1 MIKFLIHKPI
11 AVLMSTLGFLV
22 LGLFAFGF
30 IPVSLMPDIDIPE
43 ITVQVSA
50 ENMSARQVED
60 AIIKP
65 LRRNLSQ
72 VSHLKDIRSE
82 SSNENG
88 IIRLTFNQDTKIDY
102 SFIEVNEKID
112 RSMASLPKTI
122 KRPKV
127 IKASITDIPVFYL
140 SMTLK
145 ETDVLNPSTAISNE
159 LYPVSQEFVDF
170 SRFVNQV
177 IRKRIEQVNEV
188 AMVDVSGLTFSEILI
203 IPDEEKLHALG
214 IQLNELETAIKSY
227 DLEVGSLLIKDSQY
241 QYNVRLGTSL
251 KNIQEI
257 ENIYINKNDRIFQL
271 KEIAQVLEH
280 PKKRT
285 GLVLSEGNE
294 AVTMAIIK
302 QSDARMG
309 DLKES
314 LNILLE
320 QLNKEYST
328 IEFSITRDQT
338 KLLDYAI
345 DNIKQSLLW
354 GILLAFGVMFLFL
367 KNVKSPLLIGISIPV
382 SMVICLLFFH
392 LFGISINIISLSGLV
407 LGIGLMI
414 DNSIIVIDNITQ
426 YRERNYPL
434 SKACIVGTN
443 EVLKP
448 LITSSLTTCAV
459 FIPLVFLSGIAG
471 SLFYDQAMAITIG
484 LFVSLLVSVTL
495 LPVLYRL
502 FYLKNPDKKGR
513 LTRFLEKTNSV
524 NYAALYEKGF
534 RFVMRKQVFSW
545 SVFLLLLVATVVL
558 FQTLPKTQ
566 MPYLTKTETL
576 LKIDWNEQINV
587 EENKQRVLDLLNP
600 LQDELLNHTALVGNQ
615 QFLLDK
621 ESTLGASYSTLYLKS
636 YSPEKLNQLQN
647 SINTY
652 LQENYS
658 KAVRSY
664 QEVDNIFNLIFSGS
678 EASLVARLRNVED
691 LGSEQVEQLKGM
703 WHQVQQNV
711 GELVL
716 KPIAWQEYMTLV
728 ANQEK
733 LMTYNVSPSSLFN
746 ALKSAFNEK
755 EILSIIDNQNFVPV
769 ILGGDSKKIHEVLSE
784 TTVQSRDSAQIHV
797 SEFIQV
803 VNSQDMKTIVG
814 GVEGEYYP
822 IELPIEDIEVEST
835 IEQLKKLISTNKWYD
850 VAFTGSYFSNKEL
863 ISELIIVL
871 LISLILLYFILAS
884 QFESFILP
892 LIILLE
898 VPLDLAGAFLF
909 LKLFGMSINLM
920 SMIGIVLMSGIIIND
935 SILKIDTIIQLQR
948 QGHPLLKALLVAG
961 QRRLKPILMTSIT
974 TILALVPLLF
984 MGGLGAE
991 LQAPLAIA
999 LIGGMLLGTIVSLY
1013 FIPLCYYYLA
1023 KNIKSRNHI
1032 EQEVIEKNS

>member
-11 AVLMSTLGFLV
+11 AVLMSTLGLLV

-30 IPVSLMPDIDIPE
+30 TPVSLMPDIDIPE

-50 ENMSARQVED
+50 ENLSARQIED
-60 AIIKP
+60 AIINP
-65 LRRNLSQ
+65 LRRDLMQ
-72 VSHLKDIRSE
+72 VSHLKDIKSE

-88 IIRLTFNQDTKIDY
+88 IIRLTFSQDTKIDY

-112 RSMASLPKTI
+112 RAMGSFPRTI

-127 IKASITDIPVFYL
+127 IKASVTDIPVFYL

-145 ETDVLNPSTAISNE
+145 ETDSLISSQETFKE

-188 AMVDVSGLTFSEILI
+188 AMVDVSGLTYSEILI
-203 IPDEEKLHALG
+203 IPDKEKLNSLG
-214 IQLNELETAIKSY
+214 ISLSELESVIKTY

-241 QYNVRLGTSL
+241 QYNVRLSTSL

-257 ENIYINKNDRIFQL
+257 ENIYINKHDRIFQL
-271 KEIAQVLEH
+271 KDIAQVLEH
-280 PKKRT
+280 PQKRT

-294 AVTMAIIK
+294 AVTMAVIK
-302 QSDARMG
+302 QSDARMS
-309 DLKES
+309 DLKKA
-314 LNILLE
+314 LGVLIE
-320 QLNKEYST
+320 QLNKEYPT

-338 KLLDYAI
+338 KLLDYSI
-345 DNIKQSLLW
+345 NNIKQSLIW
-354 GILLAFGVMFLFL
+354 GILLAFGVMFIFL

-382 SMVICLLFFH
+382 SMLICLLFFH

-426 YRERNYPL
+426 YREKNYPL
-434 SKACIVGTN
+434 TKACIVGTN

-471 SLFYDQAMAITIG
+471 ALFYDQAIAITIG
-484 LFVSLLVSVTL
+484 LFVSLLVSITL

-513 LTRFLEKTNSV
+513 ISQFLEKTNSI
-524 NYAALYEKGF
+524 NYATLYEKGF
-534 RFVMRKQVFSW
+534 RFVMKKQFFSW
-545 SVFLLLLVATVVL
+545 SIFILLLCTAFIL

-587 EENKQRVLDLLNP
+587 EENKRRVLELLNP
-600 LQDELLNHTALVGNQ
+600 LQEELLNHTALVGNQ

-621 ESTLGASYSTLYLKS
+621 EATSGASHSTIYIRS
-636 YSPEKLNQLQN
+636 DSPEKLKILQN
-647 SINTY
+647 NINLY
-652 LQENYS
+652 LQEKYS
-658 KAVRSY
+658 NAVVSY
-664 QEVDNIFNLIFSGS
+664 HEVDNIFNLIFSGS
-678 EASLVARLRNVED
+678 EASLVARLRNVEN
-691 LGSEQVEQLKGM
+691 LQSEQTEQLKNM
-703 WHQVQQNV
+703 WYQVQQNV
-711 GELVL
+711 GQLVL
-716 KPIAWQEYMTLV
+716 KPIAWQEYITLV

-733 LMTYNVSPSSLFN
+733 LMIYNVSPSALFN

-755 EILSIIDNQNFVPV
+755 EILSIIDNQNYVPV
-769 ILGGDSKKIHEVLSE
+769 ILGGESKKIHEVLSE
-784 TTVQSRDSAQIHV
+784 TVVQSRDGVQFHI
-797 SEFIQV
+797 SEFIQI
-803 VNSQDMKTIVG
+803 VNSQDIKTIVG

-822 IELPIEDIEVEST
+822 IELNIDDSEVEST
-835 IEQLKKLISTNKWYD
+835 MENLKKLISSNSKYD
-850 VAFTGSYFSNKEL
+850 IAFTGSFFSNKEL
-863 ISELIIVL
+863 IDELVIVLIISL
-871 LISLILLYFILAS
+871 LLLYFILAS
-884 QFESFILP
+884 QFESFVLP
-892 LIILLE
+892 LIILIE
-898 VPLDLAGAFLF
+898 VPIDLAGAFLF

-920 SMIGIVLMSGIIIND
+920 SMIGFVVMSGIIIND

-948 QGHPLLKALLVAG
+948 RGYPLLKALLVAG

-1013 FIPLCYYYLA
+1013 FIPLCYYYMMR
-1023 KNIKSRNHI
+1023 KKKDITMISI
-1032 EQEVIEKNS
+1032 